1 MGSDMVVA
9 LGPATID
16 GRMLFGHNSDRPL
29 QERQSV
35 RRVPGREFA
44 LGEKVAHLDLPQA
57 RHTYTVLAAQ
67 PEGCWGYTQ
76 GVNEQGVS
84 MGCATLHNRIPC
96 TGPGLLGTDLVRLI
110 LERSLTAR
118 QGVDLLTDL
127 VGRHGQ
133 SDRSVLGELGGLGGL
148 GDRPREGDGSFL
160 IADAKE
166 AFAVE
171 TAGRHWVYQEIGE
184 VRAAGNACIIRQDWD
199 RISHGLSDYV
209 SSQGW
214 WKCDG
219 SKLDFAGAVTENPMG
234 HASGLRRWG
243 RATLLL
249 EQQNGHIDSAFIRR
263 VLSDHYEGTS
273 FEVEPWASVQGPV
286 PLCQHGTGPHLLAT
300 ATSLVAQVAR
310 IGANALNIVWCAF
323 GPPCGSVYFP
333 LFLESEIPE
342 VFSRD
347 TIAAEGLWSRS
358 QHQDRHIH
366 GDPDR
371 RALMRETLGRLQA
384 RLDQDAEEFAAEG
397 ALLKQ
402 KGALAE
408 VQRLAGLAM
417 QHNLEL
423 VESAFAPVP
432 LVAESHSVLA

>member
-9 LGPATID
+9 LGPATVD
-16 GRMLFGHNSDRPL
+16 GWMLFGHNSDRPVE
-29 QERQSV
+29 ERQSI
-35 RRVPGREFA
+35 RRIPGREFA
-44 LGEKVAHLDLPQA
+44 IGEKVSPLSLPQA

-76 GVNEQGVS
+76 GINDQGVA
-84 MGCATLHNRIPC
+84 MGCASLHNKIPC

-110 LERSLTAR
+110 LERSRTAR

-127 VGRHGQ
+127 VGQHGQ
-133 SDRSVLGELGGLGGL
+133 KDQ
-148 GDRPREGDGSFL
+148 PANPPAGDGSFL
-160 IADAKE
+160 IADANE

-171 TAGRHWVYQEIGE
+171 TAGRHWVYQEIAE

-199 RISHGLSDYV
+199 HISPGLSDYV

-273 FEVEPWASVQGPV
+273 FEVDPWASVQGPV
-286 PLCQHGTGPHLLAT
+286 PLCQHGIGSSVFAT
-300 ATSLVAQVAR
+300 ATSLVAQIDGR
-310 IGANALNIVWCAF
+310 ENSLNILWCAF
-323 GPPCGSVYFP
+323 GPPCANVYFP

-342 VFSRD
+342 VFAGD
-347 TIAAEGLWSRS
+347 TVAAEGLWIRS
-358 QHQDRHIH
+358 QHLNRQID

-371 RALMRETLGRLQA
+371 RALLRETLARLQA
-384 RLDQDAEEFAAEG
+384 RLDQDAEEVAFEG
-397 ALLKQ
+397 ASLRQ
-402 KGALAE
+402 KGAFAE
-408 VQRLAGLAM
+408 VQRMAGLAM
-417 QHNLEL
+417 QHGLEL
-423 VESAFAPVP
+423 VESAMAPVP
-432 LVAESHSVLA
+432 LGAESHSVLA